1 MHPLCCAACRHS
13 ITELYASV
21 DGVSKPWRR

>member
-1 MHPLCCAACRHS
+1 MHQLCCLACRHS

-21 DGVSKPWRR
+21 GECF